1 MIPISEPNPGRLN
14 WSHVKSHVLEI
25 VLLVH
30 GLTGLSVP
38 KPAAKSI
45 LSTGQERLFFRH
57 WVVVDSVRTWLN
69 LSVALLLPVFDG

>member
-30 GLTGLSVP
+30 GLSGPSVP
-38 KPAAKSI
+38 KPVVKPI
-45 LSTGQERLFFRH
+45 LSTGQERSFFRH

-69 LSVALLLPVFDG
+69 LSAVLLFPVYDG